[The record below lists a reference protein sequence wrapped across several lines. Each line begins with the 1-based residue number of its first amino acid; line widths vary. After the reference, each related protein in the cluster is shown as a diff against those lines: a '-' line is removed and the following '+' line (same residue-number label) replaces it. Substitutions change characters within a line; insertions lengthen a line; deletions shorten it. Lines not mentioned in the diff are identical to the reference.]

1 MNYALEELTKQ
12 RVKNIK
18 FLSLLDGEAF
28 ITALDY
34 MDDYVLIYEIQ
45 SEILEHF
52 NEEFHEYWEL
62 AKRRFVSLEEEQR
75 REIISKALKRVEREC
90 LCEPKQKIA
99 LLSKKR
105 IKKALELN
113 LIIDS
118 FYQRKGF
125 ALNIMEKQNVLTK
138 LCKSYSSSDTRELN
152 IKLVS
157 DSNGR
162 VRIVCELLGF
172 CEFKDAFCKNGSLY
186 DFVLMAIDMLNKS
199 QDYFEF
205 EFSKDEE

>member
-12 RVKNIK
+12 RVKDIK
-18 FLSLLDGEAF
+18 FLSLLDGKAF

-34 MDDYVLIYEIQ
+34 MDDYVLIYEIKN
-45 SEILEHF
+45 EILEHF

-62 AKRRFVSLEEEQR
+62 AKKRFESLEEEQR
-75 REIISKALKRVEREC
+75 REIISKALKRVEKEC

-105 IKKALELN
+105 IKKALEIS

-125 ALNIMEKQNVLTK
+125 TLNIMEKQNVLTK
-138 LCKSYSSSDTRELN
+138 FCKSYSSNDVRELN

-157 DSNGR
+157 DSSVR
-162 VRIVCELLGF
+162 VKMVCELLGF
-172 CEFKDAFCKNGSLY
+172 CEFKDAICKDGNLY
-186 DFVLMAIDMLNKS
+186 DFVLMAISMLNKD
-199 QDYFEF
+199 QNYFEF